1 MSHVEKE
8 DVLAQDLPEANSGE
22 HRPRAMRVG
31 VNAKCTGERQREIGG
46 VDAFAPVR
54 LCSMVPEQLLVL

>member
-1 MSHVEKE
+1 
-8 DVLAQDLPEANSGE
+8 
-22 HRPRAMRVG
+22 MRVG
-31 VNAKCTGERQREIGG
+31 VNAECTGERQREIGS